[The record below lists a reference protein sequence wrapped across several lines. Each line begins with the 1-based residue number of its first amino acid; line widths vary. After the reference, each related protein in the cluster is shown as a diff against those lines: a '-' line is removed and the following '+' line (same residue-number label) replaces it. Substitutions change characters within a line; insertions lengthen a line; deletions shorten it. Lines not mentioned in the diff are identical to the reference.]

1 MTATRPRAEPTP
13 TGLRVQDLG
22 VCDAAGRAV
31 VDGLELTA
39 GRGEVLALLGPSGAG
54 KTTALLA
61 VLGALPPGLR
71 LVAGSVTW
79 DGRPRPEVR
88 RWRRDTVGHLAQDPQ
103 SCLNPRWTV
112 RRIVGESGGRVDSAL
127 QSVGLEP
134 AAVGGLRPHQL
145 SGGQAQ
151 RVALAR
157 ALAGEPDLLVLD
169 EPTSALDPAALR
181 LLADRVRERRSRGV
195 SATLLV
201 THDEALAAELADRV
215 VRLAPHPPAAGRA
228 APRPGTGGPGTPDG
242 SVSGRQGG
250 ESAAALT
257 VRGVALAHSPAPPL
271 LTDVDL
277 DVLPGE
283 LVAVRGPSGCG
294 KTTLL
299 RALAGLHVPL
309 AGTARCGG
317 AALPWSVR
325 ERRHPGRVALVAQ
338 DSMASLNPA
347 RRSGDAVLRPLRTL
361 RGLSAGSARAEA
373 HRILETVGLRPV
385 EVLSRRPGELS
396 GGQRQRVALA
406 RALAGAPAV
415 LLADE
420 VTAALDTGTAERVLD
435 LLDRLRRLPGGPAVL
450 AVTHSPAVLARADRV
465 LIVTSGTLTR
475 QQSERA

>member
-1 MTATRPRAEPTP
+1 MTGTRPRAEPTL
-13 TGLRVQDLG
+13 TGLRVQNLG
-22 VCDAAGRAV
+22 VCDGAGRAV
-31 VDGLELTA
+31 VDGLDLTA
-39 GRGEVLALLGPSGAG
+39 SRGEVLALLGPSGAG

-61 VLGALPPGLR
+61 VLGALPAGLR
-71 LVAGSVTW
+71 HIAGSITW
-79 DGRPRPEVR
+79 DGEPRPAVR
-88 RWRRDTVGHLAQDPQ
+88 RWRRSTVRHLAQDPQ

-112 RRIVGESGGRVDSAL
+112 RRIVGESGGPVDSAL

-134 AAVGGLRPHQL
+134 DAVGGLRPHQL
-145 SGGQAQ
+145 SGGQTQ

-157 ALAGEPDLLVLD
+157 ALAGEPELLVLD

-181 LLADRVRERRSRGV
+181 LVAARVRERRAHGV

-215 VRLAPHPPAAGRA
+215 VRLGPHPPTVERAG
-228 APRPGTGGPGTPDG
+228 PRPGTAGPGTPDG
-242 SVSGRQGG
+242 STPSHQ
-250 ESAAALT
+250 EEELPAALT
-257 VRGVALAHSPAPPL
+257 VRGLTFAHSSAPPL

-299 RALAGLHVPL
+299 RALAGLHVPV
-309 AGTARCGG
+309 AGTARSGG
-317 AALPWSVR
+317 AALPWAVR

-361 RGLSAGSARAEA
+361 RGLSADNARAEA
-373 HRILETVGLRPV
+373 RRLLETVGLRPE
-385 EVLSRRPGELS
+385 EVLRRRPGELS

-406 RALAGAPAV
+406 RA
-415 LLADE
+415 
-420 VTAALDTGTAERVLD
+420 
-435 LLDRLRRLPGGPAVL
+435 
-450 AVTHSPAVLARADRV
+450 
-465 LIVTSGTLTR
+465 
-475 QQSERA
+475 